1 MSWMNI
7 YWVIHYFV
15 EGGQNG
21 NFHLSFR
28 AKLQGGKIDL
38 RKIAAS

>member
-15 EGGQNG
+15 EGGQNV
-21 NFHLSFR
+21 
-28 AKLQGGKIDL
+28 KIQSQIMQIQSQIT
-38 RKIAAS
+38 RG